1 MRIQADLLYM
11 CGEVLELFDKT
22 VVHLV
27 RNPSTLSSMCTL
39 ITNKYSDKYA
49 KSPEFS
55 NHDASRAENLRINC
69 RN

>member
-39 ITNKYSDKYA
+39 ITNKYA